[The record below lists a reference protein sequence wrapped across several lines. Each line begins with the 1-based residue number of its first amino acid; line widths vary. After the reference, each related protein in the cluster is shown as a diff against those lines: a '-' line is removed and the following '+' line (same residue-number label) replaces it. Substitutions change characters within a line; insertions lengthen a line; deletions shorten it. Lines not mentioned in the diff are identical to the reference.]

1 MSTYPSTARRTFLQ
15 RVSAGSLAILAA
27 GGLNHTA
34 SAAPAVVKSKD
45 WLDKITGKHRQVF
58 DAVEPNDGFAA
69 VYALNYVDS
78 YKMAGVDEGDVSAV
92 LVYRHKAMPLML
104 NDAMWAKYKIGEAL
118 GVTDAETEAS
128 ATRNPFRTSIMLR
141 PGLTYDQLSAERGVS
156 IVVCKMALTVLSG
169 MMAGNASV
177 TAEEA
182 AADWTAN
189 LIDGAT
195 LVPSGVYAVDQAQEK
210 GCSYCYAG

>member
-1 MSTYPSTARRTFLQ
+1 MSISSSPTRRTFLQ
-15 RVSAGSLAILAA
+15 RVSAGSLAVLAA
-27 GGLNHTA
+27 GSLDHTA
-34 SAAPAVVKSKD
+34 TAAPAAVPSKD

-69 VYALNYVDS
+69 VYALNYIDS
-78 YKMAGVDEGDVSAV
+78 YKMSGVDESDVSTV
-92 LVYRHKAMPLML
+92 LVYRHKAMPLVL
-104 NDAMWAKYKIGEAL
+104 NDAMWSKYKIGEGL
-118 GVTDAETEAS
+118 GVDDTETEAA

-169 MMAGNASV
+169 MMAGNAGV